1 MVEATG
7 PDDGRN
13 EDIPNVDKFE
23 RKLDQAAR
31 AAWMSYV
38 GGITQD
44 EIAQQLGVSRPGV
57 QRLLALARQEGLVKV
72 RVDHPISACMAM
84 AAAIRDRFSLH
95 YCDVVPSD
103 ADAPGDAAYYLAVAG
118 AERLS
123 RLVERSEPLTLA
135 LGTGRSVRA
144 TVEALSR
151 IERPQHRFV
160 SLVGNVARD
169 GSANRYDGVMV
180 LADKTGGER
189 FLLPAPVVAGSTE
202 EKAAM
207 QQQHLFQAITEV
219 ARCAEA
225 GFIGIGK
232 IDRQA
237 TLFQDHFITEAELEE
252 LLDLDA
258 VGELLGW
265 PMNARG
271 ELIDCSTSRRI
282 TSLPLEMLAG
292 QSLVALAGGQNKA
305 MAILAALRGGWLKG
319 LVTDEIAARFITERA
334 AG

>member
-1 MVEATG
+1 M
-7 PDDGRN
+7 
-13 EDIPNVDKFE
+13 DKFE
-23 RKLDQAAR
+23 VKLDQAAR

-72 RVDHPISACMAM
+72 RIDHPIAAYMAM
-84 AAAIRDRFSLH
+84 GDAIREHFDLDF
-95 YCDVVPSD
+95 CDVVP
-103 ADAPGDAAYYLAVAG
+103 AEAEGANGVAHYLAVAG
-118 AERLS
+118 AERMA
-123 RLVERSEPLTLA
+123 RLVERHKPLTLA
-135 LGTGRSVRA
+135 LGTGRAVRA

-151 IERPQHRFV
+151 VERPQHRFV

-169 GSANRYDGVMV
+169 GSSNRYDGVMV

-189 FLLPAPVVAGSTE
+189 FLLPAPVVASSVE

-207 QQQHLFQAITEV
+207 QAQRLFQAIAEV
-219 ARCAEA
+219 AREAQA

-237 TLFQDHFITEAELEE
+237 ALFQDHFISDAELQE
-252 LLDLDA
+252 LMALNA

-265 PMNARG
+265 PLNASG
-271 ELIDCSTSRRI
+271 EVIDCTVTQRVTSP
-282 TSLPLEMLAG
+282 PLG
-292 QSLVALAGGQNKA
+292 SLVHQPLIALGGGREKA
-305 MAILAALRGGWLKG
+305 PAILAALRGGWLKG
-319 LVTDEIAARFITERA
+319 LITDEVAARDILDKA
-334 AG
+334 AD